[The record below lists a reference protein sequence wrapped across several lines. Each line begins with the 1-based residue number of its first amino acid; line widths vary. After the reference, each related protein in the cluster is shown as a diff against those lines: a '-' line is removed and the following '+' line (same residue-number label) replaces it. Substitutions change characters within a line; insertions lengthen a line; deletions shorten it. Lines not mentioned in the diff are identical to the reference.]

1 MPRTNVRGVFC
12 IDVILNGEA
21 EKDPVQKPLQSP
33 WPLILTMPCHPGP
46 LFSPRLVTPATVL
59 FDYLGLQ
66 SLRSHDPRM
75 GTGSAYAISIANRVA
90 ALRI

>member
-33 WPLILTMPCHPGP
+33 WPLILTMPCHPA
-46 LFSPRLVTPATVL
+46 VTPDTVL

-90 ALRI
+90 VLRI